1 VRRPPRGDRTRPP
14 SPRPPLSH
22 IDVVPVDAEA
32 WTRDPFGAELVDG
45 VVWGRGAIDMKNMV
59 AMELA
64 VMLRLAVPEPSSGET

>member
-1 VRRPPRGDRTRPP
+1 MLLG
-14 SPRPPLSH
+14 H

-59 AMELA
+59 APEALNND
-64 VMLRLAVPEPSSGET
+64 LRRLMTRTYTSFKTRL